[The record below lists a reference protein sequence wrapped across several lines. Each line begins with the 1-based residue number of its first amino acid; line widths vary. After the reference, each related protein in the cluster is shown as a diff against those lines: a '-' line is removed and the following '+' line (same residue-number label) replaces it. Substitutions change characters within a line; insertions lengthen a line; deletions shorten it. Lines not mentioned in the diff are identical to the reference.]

1 MANENPG
8 GICGFVGLLILTAL
22 FTALKLFGVTAWS
35 WWWVTAPL
43 WIPFALGIVIGF
55 IVVICVA
62 VYAACTGQDFK
73 TLINNSGLAA
83 WKI

>member
-8 GICGFVGLLILTAL
+8 GACGFVAMLILTAI
-22 FTALKLFGVTAWS
+22 FAVLKTKGVIAWS
-35 WWWVTAPL
+35 WWGVTAPL
-43 WIPFALGIVIGF
+43 WIPVALGIMIGF

-62 VYAACTGQDFK
+62 VYAGCTGQDFK